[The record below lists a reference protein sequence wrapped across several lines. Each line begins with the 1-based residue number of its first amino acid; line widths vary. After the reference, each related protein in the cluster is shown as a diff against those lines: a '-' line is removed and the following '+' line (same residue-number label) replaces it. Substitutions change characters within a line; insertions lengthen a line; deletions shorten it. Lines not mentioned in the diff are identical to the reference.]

1 MGNAL
6 SLVPMTR
13 AAANEWIAQ
22 THRHLGPVVG
32 DVIRVGIAR
41 NGAVVGVAVAGR
53 PVARM
58 LDDGQTLEVTRV
70 AVTDGVP
77 HGCSML
83 YGALARAAAALGYW
97 RVVTYTRQD
106 EPGTSLR
113 AAGWACEGAAG
124 GGEWTCPSRER
135 AAARQS
141 IGKVRWVRT
150 VGTRCVVVDRPAPES
165 DRPQMDLL
173 TTPA

>member
-1 MGNAL
+1 MSAPLG
-6 SLVPMTR
+6 LVPLTR
-13 AAANEWIAQ
+13 AAANAWIAQ

-32 DVIRVGIAR
+32 DVIRVGLAR
-41 NGAVVGVAVAGR
+41 DGVIVGAAVAGR

-70 AVTDGVP
+70 AVADGVQN
-77 HGCSML
+77 GCSML
-83 YGALARAAAALGYW
+83 YGAIARAAAALGYW
-97 RVVTYTRQD
+97 RVVTYTRKD

-124 GGEWTCPSRER
+124 GGEWTRPSRER
-135 AAARQS
+135 AAAAQPV
-141 IGKVRWVRT
+141 GKVRWTKTLGAYRMIAT
-150 VGTRCVVVDRPAPES
+150 AQAAQGDIF
-165 DRPQMDLL
+165 